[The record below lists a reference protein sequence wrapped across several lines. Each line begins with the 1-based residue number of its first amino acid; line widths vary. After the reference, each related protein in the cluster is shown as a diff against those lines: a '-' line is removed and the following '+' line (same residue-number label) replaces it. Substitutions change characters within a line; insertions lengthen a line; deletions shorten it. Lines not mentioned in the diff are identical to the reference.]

1 MADLID
7 IGRSVREC
15 HVRGRND
22 VAYHGADPDHDD
34 SQRHSPA
41 TIFLQ
46 WATLLLILLSAA
58 AIFGRELVD
67 DKAVQG
73 MLMNLHRQ
81 AGLLVF
87 ILLLLRIMVRALPGN
102 PGVDHGLPFF
112 LRLMALAS
120 HGFIYLLLAGLPLMG
135 WALSNARGVDVALLG
150 WAPLPRL
157 VATDPDLADTLAD
170 VHEWAAWVLYAV
182 VAVHAGAALWHH
194 HVRKDQVLRTMLPQ
208 RK

>member
-1 MADLID
+1 L
-7 IGRSVREC
+7 
-15 HVRGRND
+15 
-22 VAYHGADPDHDD
+22 
-34 SQRHSPA
+34 
-41 TIFLQ
+41 TIFLH

-87 ILLLLRIMVRALPGN
+87 ILLFLRIMERAFPMN
-102 PGVDHGLPFF
+102 PRVDHGLPFF

-120 HGFIYLLLAGLPLMG
+120 HGFIYLLLASLPLMG

-150 WAPLPRL
+150 WVPLPRL
-157 VATDPDLADTLAD
+157 VNTDPDLADTLAD
-170 VHEWAAWVLYAV
+170 IHEWAAWALYAV

-194 HVRKDQVLRTMLPQ
+194 YGRKDQVLRTMLPQ